1 MNFDT
6 IINRKGTYCT
16 QWDYIKDRFG
26 VDDLLPFTISDMDFE
41 APKEI
46 IDAVMNRVN
55 HKVFGYSRW
64 NHDDFKDSIK
74 LWYKKRFNFSI
85 NKEWILYSPNVM
97 YSVSN
102 LIRMKSKTGDNV
114 LIFTPVYD
122 GFFKTIKANNRN
134 IITSALKII
143 NNRYQIDFDD
153 FERKCLKS
161 KILLFCSP
169 HNPIGR
175 VWTAD
180 ELKRVVDICKMH
192 NIYIISDEIHMDIV
206 YNIHIPIF
214 SINNYKN
221 IALCSSPSKTFNIS
235 SLSSSYLLVRDN
247 SDREEFLHILKDR
260 DSLSSP
266 QILGIIASIEAY
278 NKCDYWID
286 KALKY
291 IENNIKYVINYINK
305 NISDLKCY
313 MPEGTYFTW
322 IDYSNLNISNKDFQ
336 KYLINIGKVAIMDGI
351 TYGEDGKFFIRI
363 NCACPMEKI
372 KDCMNRINNTIE
384 YIKSN
389 HKIQ

>member
-26 VDDLLPFTISDMDFE
+26 VDDLIPFTISDMDFE

-134 IITSALKII
+134 IITSALKKI
-143 NNRYQIDFDD
+143 NNMYQIDFED
-153 FERKCLKS
+153 FEKKCLKS

-175 VWTAD
+175 VWTSD
-180 ELKRVVDICKMH
+180 ELKRVVGICKMH
-192 NIYIISDEIHMDIV
+192 NVYVISDEIHMDIV
-206 YNIHIPIF
+206 YNRHTPIF
-214 SINNYKN
+214 SINDYKN

-247 SDREEFLHILKDR
+247 SDREEFLYILKDR

-291 IENNIKYVINYINK
+291 IENNIKYIINYINK
-305 NISDLKCY
+305 NIPDLKCY

-389 HKIQ
+389 HTIQ

>member
-153 FERKCLKS
+153 FEKKCLKS

-169 HNPIGR
+169 HNPTGI
-175 VWTAD
+175 VWTSD

-192 NIYIISDEIHMDIV
+192 NVYIISDEIHMDIV
-206 YNIHIPIF
+206 YNRHTPIF

-291 IENNIKYVINYINK
+291 IENNIKYVIDYINK
-305 NISDLKCY
+305 NIPDLKCY

-336 KYLINIGKVAIMDGI
+336 KYLINIGKVAIMDGV

-372 KDCMNRINNTIE
+372 KECMNKINNTIE

-389 HKIQ
+389 HTI